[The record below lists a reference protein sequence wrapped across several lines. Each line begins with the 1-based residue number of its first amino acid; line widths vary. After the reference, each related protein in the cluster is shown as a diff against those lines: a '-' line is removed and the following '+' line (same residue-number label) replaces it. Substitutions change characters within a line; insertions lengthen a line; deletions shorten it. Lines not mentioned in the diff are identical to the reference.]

1 MTDWSEEAILDALQT
16 GEKADELK
24 RDFGA
29 ALYEDLQREASAGAP
44 PSFTESRRE
53 KIYILPGIMGS
64 RLKVDRFFLD
74 DLVWIDPFDLALG
87 GVRKLR
93 YAADDQIQP
102 AGALSIAYLRMK
114 LRLRRFGHQVEYL
127 SYDWRKPPAV
137 EAARLVAE
145 LTADGGDPATLVC
158 HSMGG
163 LVARG
168 MAALDVGGTLFKRV
182 VTIGTPNLGSFSP
195 VQAFV
200 LQHGFFSKLGEID
213 RVHGPDDIMHRYV
226 RHFPGLVEMMP
237 DPDMCDIDFF
247 AGFDWPQSNV
257 APTRAT
263 LQAAFA
269 SKQALAAPDDR
280 FRQIIGVGETTV
292 VSARIANGRLAF
304 SRTDDGDGTVPRTL
318 SEMGGGAKYYTRG
331 VHMWLCNLT
340 HVIDGV
346 HALVTTDSLAG
357 NPDFTQTPP
366 RPGAARES
374 IPIPP
379 PWTGGREGLAI
390 PPPWTGGPDRD
401 DPKRPATLRSILDA
415 MHEGRAD
422 TLASTPAPTHSHS
435 HSHSPARAVIADADA
450 QTEGR
455 ADGPGGYVMRHV
467 MEAGRSWR
475 DTAEER
481 AAIEASVAAG
491 VSTQAES
498 PERLRLY
505 RKRIM
510 DTLGGDAASAV
521 PELEAMMEMG
531 EGVRNEAGMGAL
543 FQERIIGTAEQFLSV
558 DFLKRGKLALNP
570 VCRIVFADSGE
581 GYGTGFLVAPD
592 VIITNNH
599 VLPSKAYAAASAG
612 QFEYERDE
620 RSRNSD
626 DRIVELD
633 PGRLFV
639 THKDLDFTIVALRK
653 SASPPHRDYGFLP
666 LIGAEGKIRISRP
679 VNIVQHP
686 EARRKEVVVRDSYL
700 KQLPENNDM
709 FAYYTGDTLPG
720 SSGSPVANDRWEVV
734 ALHHSGVPD
743 MDDQGYILTKSGI
756 RWNNI
761 ADPDGKTI
769 HWVANEGV
777 RISRIMAQVD
787 RELDAGFLSSEA
799 HALLQSVVAVGEKA
813 AKRGAFYWLGDQSR
827 GVDTEEF
834 GTVVRLP
841 RNPEDPPVG
850 EPFRDTTAE
859 ARGVTTKPKPS
870 AEATLTM
877 PLTIRVSLGDATSM
891 QVIDPVGTNDFE
903 PQERRLPDDY
913 DDRPGYDPD
922 FLGQRVAFPKATNAI
937 RHDVATING
946 SQEVEL
952 RYETFSVMMSRSRRL
967 AYVSGGNYDP
977 DAPYHARRRNP
988 WGYDPRLPRSLQA
1001 GNEHYR
1007 NNPLDRGHLFRA
1019 AEGAWGET
1027 STAAQRAS
1035 DDTFHWTNIAPQHEI
1050 FNQSHRDR
1058 ELSIWGQIENH
1069 LIKQARAGRR
1079 MSTFNGPVLRPDDK
1093 KLYGLK
1099 VPRSYWKV
1107 AVMRDDRQLRC
1118 LAFVLGQER
1127 LLNRVESLSAGRF
1140 GVHQVKLRDLEALTG
1155 LDFCDLREAD
1165 VFERSNL
1172 DEAMR
1177 LGAEYRAIHDLG
1189 DLYLG

>member
-1 MTDWSEEAILDALQT
+1 MTDWSEEAILDALNT
-16 GEKADELK
+16 GEKADGLK
-24 RDFGA
+24 REFGA
-29 ALYEDLQREASAGAP
+29 ALYEDLQREMSAGGP

-64 RLKVDRFFLD
+64 RLKVDRSFLD
-74 DLVWIDPFDLALG
+74 DLVWVDPVDLAFG

-114 LRLRRFGHQVEYL
+114 LRLRRLGHEVEYL

-145 LTADGGDPATLVC
+145 LKEDGGDPATLVC

-168 MAALDVGGTLFKRV
+168 MAALDGNRTLIKKV
-182 VTIGTPNLGSFSP
+182 ITIGTPNHGSFSP

-200 LQHGFFSKLGEID
+200 LQHGFFKKLGDID
-213 RVHGPDDIMHRYV
+213 QVHGPDDIMHRYV

-237 DPDMCDIDFF
+237 DPAVSDINFF
-247 AGFDWPQSNV
+247 GGFSWPRADV
-257 APTRAT
+257 APTRLT
-263 LQAAFA
+263 LEAAFA
-269 SKQALAAPDDR
+269 SKQALAPPDDR

-292 VSARIANGRLAF
+292 VSARVANQGLAF
-304 SRTDDGDGTVPRTL
+304 SRTDDGDGTVPRVL
-318 SEMGGGAKYYTRG
+318 AEMGGGATYYTRG

-346 HALVTTDSLAG
+346 HALVTTDSLSG
-357 NPDFTQTPP
+357 NPEFTQTPP
-366 RPGAARES
+366 QPGAARES
-374 IPIPP
+374 ITIPP
-379 PWTGGREGLAI
+379 PWTGGSDA
-390 PPPWTGGPDRD
+390 D
-401 DPKRPATLRSILDA
+401 DSKKPATLRDILDA
-415 MHEGRAD
+415 MHEDGAD
-422 TLASTPAPTHSHS
+422 AMAGAPAPT
-435 HSHSPARAVIADADA
+435 PAHVIIANADA

-467 MEAGRSWR
+467 MQAGRSWR
-475 DTAEER
+475 DTADER

-510 DTLGGDAASAV
+510 DTLGGDAAGAV

-531 EGVRNEAGMGAL
+531 EGVRAEAGMGAL
-543 FQERIIGTAEQFLSV
+543 FQERIIGAAEQFLSV

-570 VCRIVFADSGE
+570 VCRIVFTDNGA

-599 VLPSKAYAAASAG
+599 VLPSKAYAAASAA

-639 THKDLDFTIVALRK
+639 TNEKLDFTIVALRK

-686 EARRKEVVVRDSYL
+686 DARRKEVVVRDSYL
-700 KQLPENNDM
+700 KQLPANNDM

-743 MDDQGYILTKSGI
+743 MDDQGYILTKSGA
-756 RWNNI
+756 RWSQT

-787 RELDAGFLSSEA
+787 RELDAGFLSAEA
-799 HALLQSVVAVGEKA
+799 HALLQSVVAAGEKA
-813 AKRGAFYWLGDQSR
+813 AKHGAFYWLAEQSR
-827 GVDTEEF
+827 DLETEEF

-841 RNPEDPPVG
+841 RKPE
-850 EPFRDTTAE
+850 
-859 ARGVTTKPKPS
+859 KPS
-870 AEATLTM
+870 KAKQVRETVFEERDYASRSGPSGEATLTM
-877 PLTIRVSLGDATSM
+877 PLTIRVSLGEATSM
-891 QVIDPVGTNDFE
+891 AVIDPVGTNDLE
-903 PQERRLPDDY
+903 PRERRLPDDY

-922 FLGQRVAFPKATNAI
+922 FLGERVSFPKATNAI
-937 RHDVATING
+937 RHDVATLTG

-977 DAPYHARRRNP
+977 DAPYHARRRDP
-988 WGYDPRLPRSLQA
+988 WGYDPRLPQSLQA

-1079 MSTFNGPVLRPDDK
+1079 MTTFNGPVLRPDDK

-1107 AVMRDDRQLRC
+1107 AVMRDDRRLRC
-1118 LAFVLGQER
+1118 LAFVLGQEK

-1155 LDFCDLREAD
+1155 LDFCDLRQAD
-1165 VFERSNL
+1165 VLERQDLN
-1172 DEAMR
+1172 EAMR
-1177 LGAEYRAIHDLG
+1177 LGAEYRAIHELSDLF
-1189 DLYLG
+1189 LG